1 MKGFTMDIPAGAYL
15 HAELKDPHMVKFPR
29 ALVALYTEL
38 YPEYLTSLQSDGSLL
53 LMIEIAF
60 YGFVESSAL

>member
-15 HAELKDPHMVKFPR
+15 NAELEDPHMVKFPR
-29 ALVALYTEL
+29 TLAALYTEL
-38 YPEYLTSLQSDGSLL
+38 YPEYHTSLHPDGSLL

-60 YGFVESSAL
+60 YSFVESSAL